1 MVESPIA
8 CDLSGLNPQ
17 QRDRRQEL
25 MGRVRAAA
33 EERKELS
40 DGYAI
45 RLPSEPSLVMAA
57 AELVNLE
64 RLCCPFFHFVME
76 IEREGGPLWLHITGR
91 QGVKE
96 FLKAELGLG

>member
-8 CDLSGLNPQ
+8 CEVSGLTPQ
-17 QRDRRQEL
+17 QRERRKEL
-25 MGRVRAAA
+25 RGRAAA

-45 RLPSEPSLVMAA
+45 RLPSEPSLTMVA

-64 RLCCPFFHFVME
+64 RLCCPSFHFVME
-76 IEREGGPLWLHITGR
+76 IEREGAPLWLHITGR
-91 QGVKE
+91 QGVKQ
-96 FLKAELGLG
+96 FLKAELGSG